1 MGLSALV
8 YEGEEIRFR
17 TGKHWV
23 VFAKAAVFLLLAVAA
38 WSSGDVLRGLFTFK
52 APEELEK
59 FLPKIISV
67 TVWAI
72 RYSLFL
78 VFAIMAA
85 VRLFSFFT
93 LRIAVTPKRLICDD
107 AVFGSFS
114 MDLSKIE
121 SVKSEPGVFG
131 GLFGYGKVVLTA
143 TSSQRLVVSNVSRP
157 HLFEKEIFAAK

>member
-1 MGLSALV
+1 MSLSRLV
-8 YEGEEIRFR
+8 YEGEDIRFR

-23 VFAKAAVFLLLAVAA
+23 VFVKAAIFLFLAVAA
-38 WSSGDVLRGLFTFK
+38 WSSGDMLRGLLTFK
-52 APEELEK
+52 APEEIEK

-67 TVWAI
+67 TVWGI
-72 RYSLFL
+72 RYSLFFI
-78 VFAIMAA
+78 FALLAA
-85 VRLFSFFT
+85 MRLFSFFT

-143 TSSQRLVVSNVSRP
+143 TSSQRLIVSNVSRP
-157 HLFEKEIFAAK
+157 HIFEKEIFAAK